1 VRKSLI
7 IQLLA
12 IAVVVGAIAFVLAFW
27 IDWLPPLASK
37 QGGRIDDVYV
47 ATSIICLVIFAL
59 VAAVSIYAVLKFRA
73 RPDDDEDGKPIHGHT
88 GIEILWTAI
97 PTALVIFIGIYS
109 GVVLVK
115 NEQLPD
121 GYRTFQV
128 KAVQFEWSFTYPDE
142 GVDTP
147 VYELHLPLGETVKLE
162 LQSDDVIHSFWVPE
176 LRVKQDVVPGTV
188 QRYIVTPTRVGRFP
202 LICTE
207 LCGIGHSTM
216 RSWVVVEPPDT
227 FDAWLEKMKNPQGQE
242 VADAKSIFVQNC
254 GSCHM
259 LAAAG
264 TTGTTGPD
272 LDTVVPDMSQE
283 NILDS
288 IVDPNAV
295 ITPGYEPNLMPQNF
309 GETLSDEQLN
319 TLVAYLQEVAGK

>member
-12 IAVVVGAIAFVLAFW
+12 IAVVIGAVAFVLAFW
-27 IDWLPPLASK
+27 IDWLPPLASEE
-37 QGGRIDDVYV
+37 GGRIDDVYL
-47 ATSIICLVIFAL
+47 ATSIICLIIFAI

-97 PTALVIFIGIYS
+97 PTALVIFIGVYS
-109 GVVLVK
+109 AVVLVK

-121 GYRTFQV
+121 DHRTFQV
-128 KAVQFEWSFTYPDE
+128 KAVQFAWSFTYPEEGIDE
-142 GVDTP
+142 P

-162 LQSDDVIHSFWVPE
+162 MQAEDVIHSFWVPE

-188 QRYIVTPTRVGRFP
+188 QRYIITPTKEGRFP

-216 RSWVVVEPPDT
+216 RSWVVVESPEK
-227 FDAWLEKMKNPQGQE
+227 FEQWLEKEKAPPEEQA
-242 VADAKSIFVQNC
+242 ADGKTIFVQSC
-254 GSCHM
+254 GSCHT
-259 LAAAG
+259 LADAG
-264 TTGTTGPD
+264 TTGNLGPN
-272 LDTVVPDMSQE
+272 LDEVLPGQSEQDVY
-283 NILDS
+283 DS
-288 IVDPNAV
+288 IVSPDAV
-295 ITPGYEPNLMPQNF
+295 ITPGYEAGVMPVTF
-309 GETLSDEQLN
+309 GELLSDEQLEA
-319 TLVAYLQEVAGK
+319 LVTYLLDVAGK

>member
-12 IAVVVGAIAFVLAFW
+12 IAVVIGAVAFVLAFW
-27 IDWLPPLASK
+27 IDWLPPLASEE
-37 QGGRIDDVYV
+37 GGRIDDVYL
-47 ATSIICLVIFAL
+47 ATSIICLIIFAI

-97 PTALVIFIGIYS
+97 PTALVIFIGVYS
-109 GVVLVK
+109 AVVLVK

-121 GYRTFQV
+121 DHRTFQV
-128 KAVQFEWSFTYPDE
+128 KAVQFAWSFTYPEEGIDE
-142 GVDTP
+142 P

-162 LQSDDVIHSFWVPE
+162 MQAEDVIHSFWVPE

-188 QRYIVTPTRVGRFP
+188 QRYIITPTKEGRFP

-216 RSWVVVEPPDT
+216 RSWVVVESPEK
-227 FDAWLEKMKNPQGQE
+227 FEQWLEKEKAPPEEQA
-242 VADAKSIFVQNC
+242 ADGKTIFVQSC
-254 GSCHM
+254 GSCHT
-259 LAAAG
+259 LADAG
-264 TTGTTGPD
+264 TTGNLGPN
-272 LDTVVPDMSQE
+272 LDEVLPGQSEQDVY
-283 NILDS
+283 DS
-288 IVDPNAV
+288 IVSPDAV
-295 ITPGYEPNLMPQNF
+295 ITPGYEAGVMPVTF
-309 GETLSDEQLN
+309 GETLSDEQLEA
-319 TLVAYLQEVAGK
+319 LVTYLLDVAGK

>member
-12 IAVVVGAIAFVLAFW
+12 IAVVIGAVAFVLAFW
-27 IDWLPPLASK
+27 IDWLPPLASEE
-37 QGGRIDDVYV
+37 GGRIDDVYL
-47 ATSIICLVIFAL
+47 ATSIICLIIFAI

-97 PTALVIFIGIYS
+97 PTALVIFIGVYS
-109 GVVLVK
+109 AVVLVK

-121 GYRTFQV
+121 DHRTFQV
-128 KAVQFEWSFTYPDE
+128 KAVQFAWSFTYPEEGIDE
-142 GVDTP
+142 P

-162 LQSDDVIHSFWVPE
+162 MQAEDVIHSFWVPE

-188 QRYIVTPTRVGRFP
+188 QRYIITPTKEGRFP

-216 RSWVVVEPPDT
+216 RSWVVVESPEK
-227 FDAWLEKMKNPQGQE
+227 FEQWLEKEKAPPEEQA
-242 VADAKSIFVQNC
+242 ADGKTIFVQSC
-254 GSCHM
+254 GSCHT
-259 LAAAG
+259 LADAG
-264 TTGTTGPD
+264 TTGNLGPN
-272 LDTVVPDMSQE
+272 LDEVLPGQSEQDVY
-283 NILDS
+283 DS
-288 IVDPNAV
+288 IVSPDAV
-295 ITPGYEPNLMPQNF
+295 ITPGYEAGVMPATF
-309 GETLSDEQLN
+309 GELLSDEQLEA
-319 TLVAYLQEVAGK
+319 LVTYLLDVAGK